1 MITAVGIG
9 AVSGLA
15 VDVLD
20 HAGTSASLQASPASY
35 LGVYENGPPAT
46 YQPVANFTEAVG
58 TQPNLVG
65 YYSGWGEPFKDSFA
79 ETVHQHG
86 AATIVQMD
94 PTWASVASIAAGDS
108 DSYLRSFADSVRKF
122 GYPVVI
128 GFGHEMNAYWYPWAY
143 GHAAPSKFVAAWRHI
158 VTLFRAQ
165 GADNVTWLWTIQ
177 ADEAGTGP
185 IASWW
190 PGGQYVTWIGV
201 DGYYYRPSD
210 TFSSIFGETIAQV
223 RMFTAKPVLVSEVA
237 VGPDGDQPAKI
248 SNLFAGMSQYGT
260 LGLVWFDIPQHNGI
274 YHQDWHVENS
284 RAAQASFSRGAS
296 ALMLARTLL
305 PIGALPIGR
314 VPRRMDADWL
324 ALIAGSEPPTPGGV
338 SANDYAD
345 GSSRRPTPASSQKLA
360 AFAPVSLGS
369 SGRHWVR

>member
-1 MITAVGIG
+1 VLKRAVLTLRLMTAEAVVMTAVGI
-9 AVSGLA
+9 AVASGVA
-15 VDVLD
+15 VQVLD

-46 YQPVANFTEAVG
+46 YEPVANFTNAVG

-94 PTWASVASIAAGDS
+94 PTWASVSSIAAGEY
-108 DSYLRSFADSVRKF
+108 DSYLRSFADSVRRF

-190 PGGQYVTWIGV
+190 PGAQYVTWIGI

-210 TFSSIFGETIAQV
+210 TFFSIFGETIAQV
-223 RMFTAKPVLVSEVA
+223 RMFTAKPVLVSETA
-237 VGPDGDQPAKI
+237 VGPDGDRPAKI

-284 RAAQASFSRGAS
+284 RAARAAFSRGAS
-296 ALMLARTLL
+296 ALMLAGT
-305 PIGALPIGR
+305 
-314 VPRRMDADWL
+314 
-324 ALIAGSEPPTPGGV
+324 
-338 SANDYAD
+338 
-345 GSSRRPTPASSQKLA
+345 
-360 AFAPVSLGS
+360 
-369 SGRHWVR
+369 